1 LGNFCIV
8 TELELY
14 KYIECNCLRIYQL
27 INLARFIYKL
37 CIYKLIN
44 SEKIVFNTIIIFI
57 LTLLCW
63 EGNYQSVWT
72 KGKFKNCQNSNYS
85 IACLNELT
93 TLKNNFS
100 VIKASIS
107 PWVFA
112 GIAYFKCHI
121 MTIFSFLIFQFTL
134 LKRIRVNTIFRKLN
148 NKPA

>member
-1 LGNFCIV
+1 MGNFCFV

-14 KYIECNCLRIYQL
+14 KYWMQL
-27 INLARFIYKL
+27 SLNLSTYKLGPIHLQL